1 VTTPRHPTM
10 ASSRADLLG
19 PLVIQGVFVFLG
31 RKTDEPK
38 PDGTMSLME
47 HLYELRRRLF
57 WAALGLVLGT
67 IVGFVWY
74 TVAIPSLHIPNLG
87 DILTG
92 PYCRVPESKR
102 AVFPGHSGCA
112 LLATD
117 VFSPLQIR
125 LKAGFMVGA
134 VLSSPVWLTQLWG
147 FVTPALFD
155 KERKFARIFVSCA
168 ATLFAGGAVL
178 AYFVISEGLTV
189 LLGFAGST
197 VVSGLDPS
205 KYFQFLMAMLIIF
218 GVSFELP
225 LLLIMLNIIGL
236 IKGAKLAKAR
246 RYSIFGIVV
255 FAALVVP
262 GNDPITM
269 SALAL
274 SLTVLYEV
282 AVQVTKVHDKRKGN
296 RDEAEGLADLS
307 DDEASPVPTT
317 AGNHGG
323 TDASGSIERPTP
335 VPAPA
340 PVINDPSRDF
350 GDAT

>member
-1 VTTPRHPTM
+1 M
-10 ASSRADLLG
+10 LLRR
-19 PLVIQGVFVFLG
+19 
-31 RKTDEPK
+31 RKRDEPK
-38 PDGTMSLME
+38 VDGTMSLME
-47 HLYELRRRLF
+47 HLYELRKRLG

-67 IVGFVWY
+67 VVGFVWY

-92 PYCRVPESKR
+92 PYCRVPADKR
-102 AVFPGHSGCA
+102 LQIPGHACA

-134 VLSSPVWLTQLWG
+134 VLSCPVWLYQLWA
-147 FVTPALFD
+147 FITPALFD
-155 KERKFARIFVSCA
+155 KERKFARIFVTSA
-168 ATLFAGGAVL
+168 ALLFAGGAVL

-189 LLGFAGST
+189 LLGFAGSS

-205 KYFQFLMAMLIIF
+205 KYFQFLMALLIIF

-225 LLLIMLNIIGL
+225 LLLIMLNVIGL
-236 IKGAKLAKAR
+236 IKGANLAKAR

-269 SALAL
+269 SALAV
-274 SLTVLYEV
+274 SLTVLYEL
-282 AVQVTKVHDKRKGN
+282 AVQVTKVHDKRKGL
-296 RDEAEGLADLS
+296 RTAAEGLADLS
-307 DDEASPVPTT
+307 DDEASPDPVA
-317 AGNHGG
+317 AGHHGG
-323 TDASGSIERPTP
+323 TEATGAVERPTP
-335 VPAPA
+335 VSAPEPILA
-340 PVINDPSRDF
+340 QNQVTDF

>member
-1 VTTPRHPTM
+1 M
-10 ASSRADLLG
+10 LLR
-19 PLVIQGVFVFLG
+19 
-31 RKTDEPK
+31 RKKDEPK

-47 HLYELRRRLF
+47 HLYELRKRLF
-57 WAALGLVLGT
+57 WAAVGLFLGT
-67 IVGFVWY
+67 LVGFIWY
-74 TVAIPSLHIPNLG
+74 TVAIPSLHIANLG

-92 PYCRVPESKR
+92 PYCKVPADKR
-102 AVFPGHSGCA
+102 LAVTGHACA

-125 LKAGFMVGA
+125 LKAAFMVGA
-134 VLSSPVWLTQLWG
+134 VLSCPVWLYQLWA
-147 FVTPALFD
+147 FVTPALYD
-155 KERKFARIFVSCA
+155 KERKFARIFVSFA
-168 ATLFAGGAVL
+168 AVLFAGGAVL

-189 LLGFAGST
+189 LLGFAGSG

-225 LLLIMLNIIGL
+225 LMLIMLNIIGL
-236 IKGAKLAKAR
+236 IKGEKLAKAR
-246 RYSIFGIVV
+246 RYSIFGLVV

-274 SLTVLYEV
+274 SLVILYEV
-282 AVQVTKVHDKRKGN
+282 AVQVTKVHDKRKGA
-296 RDEAEGLADLS
+296 RLAAEGLGDLS
-307 DDEASPVPTT
+307 DDEASPDPTT
-317 AGNHGG
+317 AGDHGG
-323 TDASGSIERPTP
+323 TAASPPVERPAP
-335 VPAPA
+335 VPAPT
-340 PVINDPSRDF
+340 PITVNDPSAPDF

>member
-1 VTTPRHPTM
+1 MLLRRHK
-10 ASSRADLLG
+10 S
-19 PLVIQGVFVFLG
+19 
-31 RKTDEPK
+31 DEPK
-38 PDGTMSLME
+38 DGTMSLMG
-47 HLYELRRRLF
+47 HLYELRQRLF
-57 WAALGLVLGT
+57 WAALGLGLGT
-67 IVGFVWY
+67 VVGFVWY
-74 TVAIPSLHIPNLG
+74 TVSIPSLHIANLG

-92 PYCRVPESKR
+92 PYCRVPASKR
-102 AVFPGHSGCA
+102 ANLGAGNGCA

-134 VLSSPVWLTQLWG
+134 VLSCPVWLTQLWG
-147 FVTPALFD
+147 FVTPALYH
-155 KERKFARIFVSCA
+155 KERKFARIFVSTA
-168 ATLFAGGAVL
+168 AVLFAGGAVL
-178 AYFVISEGLTV
+178 AYYVISEGLTV
-189 LLGFAGST
+189 LLGFAGSG

-225 LLLIMLNIIGL
+225 LLLIMLNVIGL
-236 IKGAKLAKAR
+236 VKGAKLAKAR

-269 SALAL
+269 SALAV
-274 SLTVLYEV
+274 SLVVLYEV
-282 AVQVTKVHDKRKGN
+282 AVQVTKLHDKRKIARLG
-296 RDEAEGLADLS
+296 AEGLTDLS

-317 AGNHGG
+317 AGVHGG
-323 TDASGSIERPTP
+323 TGASGAIERPTP
-335 VPAPA
+335 VAA
-340 PVINDPSRDF
+340 PVPIVNNPGDF

>member
-1 VTTPRHPTM
+1 M
-10 ASSRADLLG
+10 LL
-19 PLVIQGVFVFLG
+19 
-31 RKTDEPK
+31 RKKKDEPQ

-47 HLYELRRRLF
+47 HLYELRKRLG

-67 IVGFVWY
+67 LVGFIWY
-74 TVAIPSLHIPNLG
+74 TVAIPALHIPNLG

-92 PYCRVPESKR
+92 PYCRVPANKR
-102 AVFPGHSGCA
+102 LVIPGHPCA

-134 VLSSPVWLTQLWG
+134 VLSCPVWLTQLWG
-147 FVTPALFD
+147 FVTPALYD
-155 KERKFARIFVSCA
+155 KEKKFARIFVSCA
-168 ATLFAGGAVL
+168 AVLFAGGAIL

-189 LLGFAGST
+189 LLGFAGSG

-205 KYFQFLMAMLIIF
+205 KYFQFLMALLIIF

-225 LLLIMLNIIGL
+225 LLLIMLNMIGL

-269 SALAL
+269 SALAV
-274 SLTVLYEV
+274 SLTVLYEL
-282 AVQVTKVHDKRKGN
+282 AVQVTKVHDKRKVARLGA
-296 RDEAEGLADLS
+296 DGLVNLS
-307 DDEASPVPTT
+307 DDEASPSPVT
-317 AGNHGG
+317 AGAHGG
-323 TDASGSIERPTP
+323 TEASASIEGPMPVEAPTP
-335 VPAPA
+335 IWLTAPGL
-340 PVINDPSRDF
+340 DF

>member
-1 VTTPRHPTM
+1 MQLR
-10 ASSRADLLG
+10 R
-19 PLVIQGVFVFLG
+19 
-31 RKTDEPK
+31 RKKDESK

-47 HLYELRRRLF
+47 HLYELRKRIG
-57 WAALGLVLGT
+57 WAALGLFLGT

-74 TVAIPSLHIPNLG
+74 TVSIPALHIPNLG

-92 PYCRVPESKR
+92 PYCKVPESKR
-102 AVFPGHSGCA
+102 LKIPGHACA

-147 FVTPALFD
+147 FITPALFD

-168 ATLFAGGAVL
+168 ATLFAAGAVL

-189 LLGFAGST
+189 LLGFAGSG
-197 VVSGLDPS
+197 VVSGLDPA
-205 KYFQFLMAMLIIF
+205 KYFSFLMAMLLIF

-225 LLLIMLNIIGL
+225 LLLIMLNIIGM
-236 IKGAKLAKAR
+236 IKGAKLAQAR
-246 RYSIFGIVV
+246 RYSIFAIVV

-269 SALAL
+269 SALAVAL
-274 SLTVLYEV
+274 ILLYEL
-282 AVQVTKVHDKRKGN
+282 AVQVTKLHDKRK
-296 RDEAEGLADLS
+296 LAGADSEDMAVLTGLS
-307 DDEASPVPTT
+307 DDQASPTPAAVGRHAATGDT
-317 AGNHGG
+317 AGEPI
-323 TDASGSIERPTP
+323 GSPLEAPGAVSAPQP
-335 VPAPA
+335 VSVHYP
-340 PVINDPSRDF
+340 RTDF

>member
-1 VTTPRHPTM
+1 M
-10 ASSRADLLG
+10 LL
-19 PLVIQGVFVFLG
+19 
-31 RKTDEPK
+31 RRNKSDEPR
-38 PDGTMSLME
+38 DGTMSLME
-47 HLYELRRRLF
+47 HLYELRKRMF

-74 TVAIPSLHIPNLG
+74 TVAIPSLHIANLG

-92 PYCRVPESKR
+92 PYCRVPADKR
-102 AVFPGHSGCA
+102 LQVQGHTCA

-134 VLSSPVWLTQLWG
+134 VLSCPVWLTQLWG
-147 FVTPALFD
+147 FVTPALYD
-155 KERKFARIFVSCA
+155 KERKFARIFVTSA
-168 ATLFAGGAVL
+168 AILFAGGAVL
-178 AYFVISEGLTV
+178 AYYVISEGLTV
-189 LLGFAGST
+189 LLGFAGSS

-205 KYFQFLMAMLIIF
+205 KYFQFLMALLIIF

-225 LLLIMLNIIGL
+225 LLLIMLNVIGL
-236 IKGAKLAKAR
+236 VKGNKLAKAR

-269 SALAL
+269 SALAV
-274 SLTVLYEV
+274 SLVVLYEV
-282 AVQVTKVHDKRKGN
+282 AVQVTKVHDKRKATRLG
-296 RDEAEGLADLS
+296 AEGLTELS

-317 AGNHGG
+317 AGVHGG
-323 TDASGSIERPTP
+323 TGPSAAIDRPTP
-335 VPAPA
+335 VAAPA
-340 PVINDPSRDF
+340 PIVNNPGDF

>member
-1 VTTPRHPTM
+1 M
-10 ASSRADLLG
+10 
-19 PLVIQGVFVFLG
+19 LG
-31 RKTDEPK
+31 RKKDEQK

-47 HLYELRRRLF
+47 HLYELRKRLF

-67 IVGFVWY
+67 AVGFIWY
-74 TVAIPSLHIPNLG
+74 TVSIPALHIPNLG

-92 PYCRVPESKR
+92 PYCKVPADKR
-102 AVFPGHSGCA
+102 LVVPGHACA

-134 VLSSPVWLTQLWG
+134 VLSSPVWLSQLWG
-147 FVTPALFD
+147 FITPALFD

-168 ATLFAGGAVL
+168 ATLFAAGAVL
-178 AYFVISEGLTV
+178 AYYVISEGLTI
-189 LLGFAGST
+189 LLGFAGSG

-205 KYFQFLMAMLIIF
+205 KYFAFLLAMLIIF

-225 LLLIMLNIIGL
+225 LLLIMLNVIGL

-246 RYSIFGIVV
+246 RYSIFGIVI

-282 AVQVTKVHDKRKGN
+282 AVQVTKLHDKRKGN
-296 RDEAEGLADLS
+296 RVMAEGLTDLS
-307 DDEASPVPTT
+307 DDQASPVPTT

-323 TDASGSIERPTP
+323 SDASDHVEQPTP
-335 VPAPA
+335 VAAPA
-340 PVINDPSRDF
+340 PIINDPSRDF

>member
-1 VTTPRHPTM
+1 M
-10 ASSRADLLG
+10 LLR
-19 PLVIQGVFVFLG
+19 
-31 RKTDEPK
+31 RKKDEPL

-47 HLYELRRRLF
+47 HLYELRRRLG

-67 IVGFVWY
+67 AVGFIWY
-74 TVAIPSLHIPNLG
+74 TVAIPALHIPNLG

-92 PYCRVPESKR
+92 PYCRVPQSKR
-102 AVFPGHSGCA
+102 LVVPGHPCA

-134 VLSSPVWLTQLWG
+134 VLSCPVWLTQLWG
-147 FVTPALFD
+147 FVTPALYD
-155 KERKFARIFVSCA
+155 KEKKFARIFVSFA
-168 ATLFAGGAVL
+168 AVLFASGAVL
-178 AYFVISEGLTV
+178 AYYVISEGLTV
-189 LLGFAGST
+189 LLGFAGSG

-205 KYFQFLMAMLIIF
+205 KYFQFLLALLIIF

-225 LLLIMLNIIGL
+225 LLLIMLNLIGL
-236 IKGAKLAKAR
+236 VKGANLAKIR

-255 FAALVVP
+255 FSALVVP

-269 SALAL
+269 SALGA

-282 AVQVTKVHDKRKGN
+282 AVQVTKVHDKRQLARVG
-296 RDEAEGLADLS
+296 AEGLVNIS
-307 DDEASPVPTT
+307 DDEASPSPVT
-317 AGNHGG
+317 AGVHGG
-323 TDASGSIERPTP
+323 TEASQLLDR
-335 VPAPA
+335 PA
-340 PVINDPSRDF
+340 PVAAPEPIVVNRPTNDF

>member
-1 VTTPRHPTM
+1 MQLR
-10 ASSRADLLG
+10 R
-19 PLVIQGVFVFLG
+19 
-31 RKTDEPK
+31 RKKDEPK
-38 PDGTMSLME
+38 VDGTMSLME
-47 HLYELRRRLF
+47 HLYELRKRLG
-57 WAALGLVLGT
+57 WAALGLFLGT
-67 IVGFVWY
+67 VVGFIWY

-92 PYCRVPESKR
+92 PYCKVPASKR
-102 AVFPGHSGCA
+102 LNIPGHECA

-117 VFSPLQIR
+117 VFSPLAIR

-147 FVTPALFD
+147 FVTPALYD
-155 KERKFARIFVSCA
+155 KERKFARIFVSTA
-168 ATLFAGGAVL
+168 AVLFAAGAVL
-178 AYFVISEGLTV
+178 AYYVISEGLTV
-189 LLGFAGST
+189 LLGFAGSS

-205 KYFQFLMAMLIIF
+205 KYFQFLMALLIIF

-269 SALAL
+269 SALAV
-274 SLTVLYEV
+274 SLVVLYEV
-282 AVQVTKVHDKRKGN
+282 AVQVTKLHDKRKGN
-296 RDEAEGLADLS
+296 RDEAEGLTDLS

-317 AGNHGG
+317 AGFHGG
-323 TDASGSIERPTP
+323 TATDDIERPTP
-335 VPAPA
+335 VSAPQ
-340 PVINDPSRDF
+340 PVVVNTPGGDF

>member
-1 VTTPRHPTM
+1 M
-10 ASSRADLLG
+10 L
-19 PLVIQGVFVFLG
+19 LG
-31 RKTDEPK
+31 RKKGEPK

-57 WAALGLVLGT
+57 WAAAGLVLGT
-67 IVGFVWY
+67 AVGFIWY
-74 TVAIPSLHIPNLG
+74 TVSIPALHIPNLG

-92 PYCRVPESKR
+92 PYCKVPASKR
-102 AVFPGHSGCA
+102 LQVPGHACA

-134 VLSSPVWLTQLWG
+134 VLSSPVWLSQLWG
-147 FVTPALFD
+147 FITPALFD
-155 KERKFARIFVSCA
+155 KERKFARIFVTFA
-168 ATLFAGGAVL
+168 ATLFAAGAVL
-178 AYFVISEGLTV
+178 AYYVISEGLTV
-189 LLGFAGST
+189 LLGFAGSG

-205 KYFQFLMAMLIIF
+205 KYFAFLLAMLIIF

-236 IKGAKLAKAR
+236 IKGVKLAKAR

-274 SLTVLYEV
+274 SLTILYEV
-282 AVQVTKVHDKRKGN
+282 AVQITKLHDRRKGT
-296 RDEAEGLADLS
+296 REEAEGLADLA

-317 AGNHGG
+317 AGSHGG
-323 TDASGSIERPTP
+323 TAATDLIERPTP
-335 VPAPA
+335 VAAPA
-340 PVINDPSRDF
+340 PIINDPSRDF

>member
-1 VTTPRHPTM
+1 M
-10 ASSRADLLG
+10 LLR
-19 PLVIQGVFVFLG
+19 
-31 RKTDEPK
+31 RKKDEPK

-47 HLYELRRRLF
+47 HLYELRKRLG
-57 WAALGLVLGT
+57 WAALGLALGT
-67 IVGFVWY
+67 VVGFVWY
-74 TVAIPSLHIPNLG
+74 TVAIPALHIPNLG

-92 PYCRVPESKR
+92 PYCRVPASKR
-102 AVFPGHSGCA
+102 LEVPGHECA

-134 VLSSPVWLTQLWG
+134 VLSCPVWLYQLWA
-147 FVTPALFD
+147 FVTPALYD
-155 KERKFARIFVSCA
+155 KERKFARIFVSSA
-168 ATLFAGGAVL
+168 ALLFAGGAVL

-189 LLGFAGST
+189 LLGFAGSG

-205 KYFQFLMAMLIIF
+205 KYFQFLMALLIIF

-225 LLLIMLNIIGL
+225 LMLIMLNIIGL

-269 SALAL
+269 SALAV
-274 SLTVLYEV
+274 SLVVLYEV
-282 AVQVTKVHDKRKGN
+282 AVQVTKVHDKRKVS
-296 RDEAEGLADLS
+296 RLAVAGLENLS
-307 DDEASPVPTT
+307 DDEASPSPIT
-317 AGNHGG
+317 AGVHGG
-323 TDASGSIERPTP
+323 TEASPAVERPTP
-335 VPAPA
+335 VPAPQ
-340 PVINDPSRDF
+340 PIVVNRPDDF

>member
-1 VTTPRHPTM
+1 M
-10 ASSRADLLG
+10 LL
-19 PLVIQGVFVFLG
+19 
-31 RKTDEPK
+31 RKKKDEPK

-47 HLYELRRRLF
+47 HLYELRKRLG

-67 IVGFVWY
+67 LVGFIWY
-74 TVAIPSLHIPNLG
+74 TVSVPALHIPNLG

-92 PYCRVPESKR
+92 PYCKVPQSKR
-102 AVFPGHSGCA
+102 LQVQGHDCA

-155 KERKFARIFVSCA
+155 KEKKFARIFVSCA
-168 ATLFAGGAVL
+168 AVLFTGGAVL
-178 AYFVISEGLTV
+178 AYYVISEGLTV
-189 LLGFAGST
+189 LLGFAGSG

-205 KYFQFLMAMLIIF
+205 KYFQFLMALLIIF

-225 LLLIMLNIIGL
+225 LLLIMLNLIGL

-269 SALAL
+269 SALAV

-282 AVQVTKVHDKRKGN
+282 AVQVTKVHDKRQLARTG
-296 RDEAEGLADLS
+296 AEGLANLS
-307 DDEASPVPTT
+307 DDEASPSPVT
-317 AGNHGG
+317 AGAHGG
-323 TDASGSIERPTP
+323 TEATMLLER
-335 VPAPA
+335 PA
-340 PVINDPSRDF
+340 PVSAPEPIVVDRPHDDF

>member
-1 VTTPRHPTM
+1 M
-10 ASSRADLLG
+10 L
-19 PLVIQGVFVFLG
+19 LG
-31 RKTDEPK
+31 RKKDEPK

-67 IVGFVWY
+67 IVGFIWY
-74 TVAIPSLHIPNLG
+74 TVSIPALHIPNLG

-92 PYCRVPESKR
+92 PYCKVPESKR
-102 AVFPGHSGCA
+102 LIVPGHACA

-134 VLSSPVWLTQLWG
+134 VLSSPVWLSQLWG
-147 FVTPALFD
+147 FITPALFD

-168 ATLFAGGAVL
+168 ATLFAAGAVL
-178 AYFVISEGLTV
+178 AYYVISEGLTV
-189 LLGFAGST
+189 LLGFAGSG

-205 KYFQFLMAMLIIF
+205 KYFAFLLAMLIIF

-255 FAALVVP
+255 FSALVVP

-274 SLTVLYEV
+274 SLTILYEV
-282 AVQVTKVHDKRKGN
+282 AVQITKVHDKRKGS
-296 RDEAEGLADLS
+296 REEAEGLADLA
-307 DDEASPVPTT
+307 DDEASPIPTT

-323 TDASGSIERPTP
+323 TAATDYIERPTP
-335 VPAPA
+335 VAAPA
-340 PVINDPSRDF
+340 PIINDPSRDF

>member
-1 VTTPRHPTM
+1 V
-10 ASSRADLLG
+10 L
-19 PLVIQGVFVFLG
+19 LG
-31 RKTDEPK
+31 RKKDEPK

-47 HLYELRRRLF
+47 HLYELRKRLF
-57 WAALGLVLGT
+57 WAALGLALGT
-67 IVGFVWY
+67 AVGFIWY
-74 TVAIPSLHIPNLG
+74 TVSIPALHIPNLG

-92 PYCRVPESKR
+92 PYCRVPASKR
-102 AVFPGHSGCA
+102 LPVPGHACA

-134 VLSSPVWLTQLWG
+134 VLSSPVWLSQLWG

-168 ATLFAGGAVL
+168 ATLFAAGAVL

-189 LLGFAGST
+189 LLGFAGSS

-205 KYFQFLMAMLIIF
+205 KYFQFLQAMLIIF

-225 LLLIMLNIIGL
+225 LLLIMLNVIGL

-274 SLTVLYEV
+274 SLTILYEV
-282 AVQVTKVHDKRKGN
+282 AVQVTKLHDKRKGT
-296 RDEAEGLADLS
+296 RDEAEGLTDLS

-317 AGNHGG
+317 AGRHGG
-323 TDASGSIERPTP
+323 TEASDLIERPTP
-335 VPAPA
+335 VGAPA
-340 PVINDPSRDF
+340 PIINDPSRDF

>member
-1 VTTPRHPTM
+1 M
-10 ASSRADLLG
+10 LLRR
-19 PLVIQGVFVFLG
+19 
-31 RKTDEPK
+31 RKKDEPK

-67 IVGFVWY
+67 TVGFVWY

-87 DILTG
+87 EILTG
-92 PYCRVPESKR
+92 PYCKVPADKR
-102 AVFPGHSGCA
+102 LTIPGHACA

-147 FVTPALFD
+147 FVTPALYD
-155 KERKFARIFVSCA
+155 KERKFARIFVSSA
-168 ATLFAGGAVL
+168 AVLFAAGAVL
-178 AYFVISEGLTV
+178 AYYVISEGLTV
-189 LLGFAGST
+189 LLGFAGSG

-205 KYFQFLMAMLIIF
+205 KYFQFLMALLIIF

-225 LLLIMLNIIGL
+225 LLLIMLNVIGL

-269 SALAL
+269 SALAV

-282 AVQVTKVHDKRKGN
+282 AVQVTKLHDKRKGT
-296 RDEAEGLADLS
+296 RLAAEGLADLS
-307 DDEASPVPTT
+307 DDEASPDPTT
-317 AGNHGG
+317 AGEHGG
-323 TDASGSIERPTP
+323 TEASGGIESPTP
-335 VPAPA
+335 VGRPE
-340 PVINDPSRDF
+340 PVVVNVPGVDF